1 METLAQPT
9 ARPVHTSSAR
19 YAEDRRYVLG
29 ALARRCRWLDRSQ
42 LEDVFHDAYLVL
54 LEKLETGALD
64 GAMADAQVRA
74 YLTQTA
80 INKALDLG
88 KWSARR
94 KAMSL
99 DREGCA
105 ELRSPEPE
113 IEERVIVREDARR
126 VGDAM
131 TTLPERR
138 QKVLTMRYLFGF
150 EPDQIQQSLGVSRDV
165 YRHELERGTRAVTA
179 AVAA

>member
-1 METLAQPT
+1 METSSQPL
-9 ARPVHTSSAR
+9 ARPVHTSAAR
-19 YAEDRRYVLG
+19 YRGDRRYVIG
-29 ALARRCRWLDRSQ
+29 VLARRCRWLDGGG

-54 LEKLETGALD
+54 LEKAEAGMLEGEM
-64 GAMADAQVRA
+64 GPPQVRA
-74 YLTQTA
+74 YLTRTA
-80 INKALDLG
+80 INKALDHG
-88 KWSARR
+88 RR
-94 KAMSL
+94 SRRRRAMSL
-99 DREGCA
+99 DRDDCA

-138 QKVLTMRYLFGF
+138 QKVLGLRYLLGLD
-150 EPDQIQQSLGVSRDV
+150 PDQIQRRLGLSRDV
-165 YRHELERGTRAVTA
+165 YRHELERGTRAVAA

>member
-1 METLAQPT
+1 METLAPLT

-19 YAEDRRYVLG
+19 YREDRRYVLG
-29 ALARRCRWLDRSQ
+29 VLGRRCRWLDREQ
-42 LEDVFHDAYLVL
+42 MEDVFHDAYLVL
-54 LEKLETGALD
+54 LEKRESGALD
-64 GAMADAQVRA
+64 QEMAAPQVRA

-88 KWSARR
+88 KWASRR
-94 KAMSL
+94 RAVSL

-105 ELRSPEPE
+105 ELRSPELG

-131 TTLPERR
+131 ITLPERR
-138 QKVLTMRYLFGF
+138 QKVLTLRYLFGF
-150 EPDQIQQSLGVSRDV
+150 EPDQIQRHLGVSRDV

>member
-1 METLAQPT
+1 METLARDTT
-9 ARPVHTSSAR
+9 ARPVHSSAAR
-19 YAEDRRYVLG
+19 YREDRRYVLG
-29 ALARRCRWLDRSQ
+29 VLTRRCRWLDRCQ

-54 LEKLETGALD
+54 LEKREAGDLGE
-64 GAMADAQVRA
+64 MAAAQVRA

-80 INKALDLG
+80 INKALDQG
-88 KWSARR
+88 KWAARR
-94 KAMSL
+94 RAMSL

-150 EPDQIQQSLGVSRDV
+150 EPDQIQASLGVSRDV

>member
-1 METLAQPT
+1 METLARPT
-9 ARPVHTSSAR
+9 ARPVHTSTAR
-19 YAEDRRYVLG
+19 YRDDRRYVLG
-29 ALARRCRWLDRSQ
+29 VLARRCRWLDRCQ

-54 LEKLETGALD
+54 LEKREAGALD
-64 GAMADAQVRA
+64 EEMAAGQVRA

-88 KWSARR
+88 KWSSRR

-99 DREGCA
+99 DRDGA
-105 ELRSPEPE
+105 TELRSPEPE

-126 VGDAM
+126 LGDAM

-138 QKVLTMRYLFGF
+138 QKVLTLRYLFGF
-150 EPDQIQQSLGVSRDV
+150 DPDQIQRQLGVSRDV
-165 YRHELERGTRAVTA
+165 YRHELERGTRTVTA
-179 AVAA
+179 AIAT

>member
-1 METLAQPT
+1 METLTPLT
-9 ARPVHTSSAR
+9 SRPVHSSSAR
-19 YAEDRRYVLG
+19 YGEDRRYVLG
-29 ALARRCRWLDRSQ
+29 VLGRRCRWLDRGQ
-42 LEDVFHDAYLVL
+42 MEDVFHDAYLVL
-54 LEKLETGALD
+54 LEKLEAGALD
-64 GAMADAQVRA
+64 GEMAPAQVRA

-88 KWSARR
+88 RWSARR
-94 KAMSL
+94 RSMSL
-99 DREGCA
+99 DHERCG

-138 QKVLTMRYLFGF
+138 QKVLTLRYLFGF
-150 EPDQIQQSLGVSRDV
+150 EPDQIQRHLGVSRDV

>member
-1 METLAQPT
+1 METPSQP

-19 YAEDRRYVLG
+19 YREDRRYVIG
-29 ALARRCRWLDRSQ
+29 VLARRCRWLDRSG

-54 LEKLETGALD
+54 LEKTEAGTLD
-64 GAMADAQVRA
+64 AEMELPQVRA

-80 INKALDLG
+80 INKALDQG
-88 KWSARR
+88 RR
-94 KAMSL
+94 AWRRRSLSL
-99 DREGCA
+99 DRDDCA

-126 VGDAM
+126 LGDAM

-138 QKVLTMRYLFGF
+138 QKVLGLRYWLGLD
-150 EPDQIQQSLGVSRDV
+150 PDQIQRQLGVSRDV
-165 YRHELERGTRAVTA
+165 YRHELERGTRAVAA